1 VLLLSLSGSP
11 AASQAQ
17 DITFQKIG
25 TKNLWITEYS
35 QSFNL
40 SDDLLVFE
48 NVGNKR
54 DGLFAHAYD
63 IAQAV
68 LAKDKIKRRGVHH
81 GVSYMQ
87 VLPDIVGTRVAY
99 IGFRHDTGG
108 WDVYVYDYSTQL
120 EQRITNSPT
129 IRKDAVA
136 LSENSVVWAELSVPG
151 YYFSIYLYD
160 LDTETTRLVTTTPA
174 WPSSLDVDGNW
185 IAWQDARYDAGGAGL
200 DTDVFLFDLERNRE
214 QRISTGPPLTT
225 AHSPSL
231 SGELLVWADGRNNPN
246 GNQGKTNIFLRNLV
260 TGQQWQLTNGEHETN
275 CSISSERIVY
285 QDLAAHRTYDWILL
299 DLSSEN
305 KIGLLSKNSLALK
318 MKISNRHVAYVDP
331 GSPGVRGAFYIA
343 TLPE

>member
-1 VLLLSLSGSP
+1 VLLLGLSGSP

-17 DITFQKIG
+17 NITFQQIG
-25 TKNLWITEYS
+25 TKRLWITEYS
-35 QSFNL
+35 QFFNL

-48 NVGNKR
+48 NIGNKR

-63 IAQAV
+63 IAQAS

-81 GVSYMQ
+81 GITYMQ
-87 VLPDIVGTRVAY
+87 VLPDIVGTRMAY
-99 IGFRHDTGG
+99 IGFRHDTSG
-108 WDVYVYDYSTQL
+108 WDVYVYDYGAKL

-129 IRKDAVA
+129 VRKDAVA
-136 LSENSVVWAELSVPG
+136 ISNNSVAWVELSIPG

-174 WPSSLDVDGNW
+174 RPSSLAVDGNW
-185 IAWQDARYDAGGAGL
+185 ITWQDARHDAWGTGL

-225 AHSPSL
+225 ANSPSL
-231 SGELLVWADGRNNPN
+231 SGDFLVWADGQNNPD

-260 TGQQWQLTNGEHETN
+260 SGQQWQLTNGENETN
-275 CSISSERIVY
+275 CHISGERIVY
-285 QDLAAHRTYDWILL
+285 QDLGAHRTYDWILFN
-299 DLSSEN
+299 LSSEDE
-305 KIGLLSKNSLALK
+305 IGLLPKNSQALE
-318 MKISNRHVAYVDP
+318 MRISNRHVAYVDP
-331 GSPGVRGAFYIA
+331 GSPGVRGAFYLA